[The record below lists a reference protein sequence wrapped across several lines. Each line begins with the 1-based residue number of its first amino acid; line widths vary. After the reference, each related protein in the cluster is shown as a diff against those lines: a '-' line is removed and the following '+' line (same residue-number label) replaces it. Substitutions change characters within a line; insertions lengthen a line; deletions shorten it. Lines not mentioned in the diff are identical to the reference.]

1 MKCRMVNT
9 DDMKQNKQGTNKR
22 TSCCIKIKYSK
33 INMIKTGIF
42 YDVISFQVNSKQCN
56 KVPDSFRTR

>member
-1 MKCRMVNT
+1 MIWNR
-9 DDMKQNKQGTNKR
+9 TNRVQIKEL
-22 TSCCIKIKYSK
+22 SCCIKIKYSK